1 MLLFTKGRDFAELL
15 LIVEPLNGGWDLIVY
30 KGKYVS
36 KNFPKILFSATW
48 VLRGFWGFHVK
59 FILVRYGSAWTAPPS
74 PNRYVRAVVIF
85 ACHWKCG
92 GCVCGSDFLFA
103 VQPQNR
109 KILVQKSKKRR
120 LISILEI
127 FVVGYAYK
135 DGREIPRP
143 VYFLPLVHLGPKIVG
158 RPYMRTQLY
167 HTSIFTCFVNCNIL
181 HMPMPSKNKTI
192 NLFLNYIFILT
203 EDFFNNMVEIVR

>member
-1 MLLFTKGRDFAELL
+1 MVLFTKGRDFAELL

-85 ACHWKCG
+85 AVPCMPLKIWRLRA
-92 GCVCGSDFLFA
+92 CGSDFLFA

-109 KILVQKSKKRR
+109 KILVQKSEKTASNFHLGDFCSGVGKKSPVRSIFCR
-120 LISILEI
+120 SSIWAQKLSAVLICVPNCTIL
-127 FVVGYAYK
+127 
-135 DGREIPRP
+135 P
-143 VYFLPLVHLGPKIVG
+143 FLPAL
-158 RPYMRTQLY
+158 
-167 HTSIFTCFVNCNIL
+167 
-181 HMPMPSKNKTI
+181 
-192 NLFLNYIFILT
+192 
-203 EDFFNNMVEIVR
+203 